1 MRMTRIMR
9 MRNNKFIEVNKL
21 QENNH
26 EKMKND
32 NKNNNINTSNDKK
45 KKIKSNNK

>member
-1 MRMTRIMR
+1 MTRIMR

-32 NKNNNINTSNDKK
+32 NKNNYKNNNN
-45 KKIKSNNK
+45 NNKNDNDIGTE